1 MTGILDPGSGP
12 MNLEGS
18 GLVCLHKHG
27 PGSRTSRSCTSRLNT
42 TASWPRATQ
51 PYLLSLVPWDRTV
64 ASIWMRKGNFDSLDT
79 AVPGGGLNS
88 AAKLTVDI
96 WTEYQRDP
104 ERVLSEARRAYLNL
118 V

>member
-1 MTGILDPGSGP
+1 M
-12 MNLEGS
+12 
-18 GLVCLHKHG
+18 
-27 PGSRTSRSCTSRLNT
+27 
-42 TASWPRATQ
+42 
-51 PYLLSLVPWDRTV
+51 
-64 ASIWMRKGNFDSLDT
+64 ASIWMRKGNFDALDT

-96 WTEYQRDP
+96 WAEYQQDP